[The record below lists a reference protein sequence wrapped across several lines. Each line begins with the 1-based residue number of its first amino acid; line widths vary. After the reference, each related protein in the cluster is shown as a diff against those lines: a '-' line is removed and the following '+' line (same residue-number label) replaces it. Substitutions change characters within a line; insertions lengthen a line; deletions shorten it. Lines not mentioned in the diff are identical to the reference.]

1 MTMDES
7 ELINKSDEQ
16 EGEIATALLSF
27 AKYAIQNA
35 QAHLTAVEMLD
46 AVQLLKQVER
56 MIDDR
61 QINLSLPAEPGLI
74 QPDANE
80 LDLRDL

>member
-1 MTMDES
+1 MNLNSGLPTKAADQEREMTE
-7 ELINKSDEQ
+7 
-16 EGEIATALLSF
+16 ALLSF
-27 AKYAIQNA
+27 AKHAIQNA
-35 QAHLTAVEMLD
+35 QAHLTAIEMLD

-61 QINLSLPAEPGLI
+61 QINLSSPSEPGSI
-74 QPDANE
+74 QPEVYE